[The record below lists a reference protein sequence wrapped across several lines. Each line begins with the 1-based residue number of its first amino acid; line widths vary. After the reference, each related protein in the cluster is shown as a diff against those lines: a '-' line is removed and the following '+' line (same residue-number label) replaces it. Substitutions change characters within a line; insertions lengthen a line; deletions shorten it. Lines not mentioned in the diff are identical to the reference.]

1 MANTTKPII
10 DANALEAMAKE
21 RPNEKFLKGS
31 GVLKLIQAIRDLERA
46 NRQLQ
51 AEQPIQIK
59 DLRKALQFYADG
71 HHFTKSDGDAWDTVS
86 GEPQNY
92 WCDEAGTAT
101 VEDGSIAKLALA
113 GHPIKFEDED
123 ATAQPAAPQCVAYAE
138 LDDAFESWLEDQDV
152 DRLSDGYES
161 WLNSVRSCW
170 DSALRASHG
179 QAPAGAADEMEINR
193 PFEDPAP
200 PFNQWRGEMQ
210 SALKRAGV
218 YAARSPG
225 AGNKLTLR
233 WRTTRE
239 DVLPT
244 PTAQAAPAAGAVAG
258 SAEPTQ
264 EMIAAVLRLVD
275 LGQSDP
281 EDHRYDDGSKLATQ
295 ICRAVLAAAPT
306 TAAQA
311 DSQPAPQGE
320 TNVQLDI
327 DSNHSA
333 PEQHRDM
340 AGSVALGQPMGNGQ
354 DQAAGHSG
362 AQGDKLLTVAERNIR
377 SFLRSAV
384 FKSESDREAALSCV
398 DVLRDAARAP
408 ADSVLE
414 DAARGYELV
423 GYINRGIEYHNKGKT
438 IFHIKPTQNLK
449 ARWWTPDIAVYA
461 ARKQGGA

>member
-1 MANTTKPII
+1 MTPTQGEHAQTAPGYEHQRAIMEGER
-10 DANALEAMAKE
+10 NASLALFDHDGHLTLAEE
-21 RPNEKFLKGS
+21 RLYESAFTNGWDRHAAVVAPTPATMS
-31 GVLKLIQAIRDLERA
+31 PA
-46 NRQLQ
+46 NRLV
-51 AEQPIQIK
+51 AYSAATR
-59 DLRKALQFYADG
+59 LRELG
-71 HHFTKSDGDAWDTVS
+71 
-86 GEPQNY
+86 
-92 WCDEAGTAT
+92 
-101 VEDGSIAKLALA
+101 
-113 GHPIKFEDED
+113 FEWD
-123 ATAQPAAPQCVAYAE
+123 ATAEAWLQPSQPAAPQGVAYAE
-138 LDDAFESWLEDQDV
+138 LPEFEELDDDLIDLACSTGALYRV
-152 DRLSDGYES
+152 DFRRAWEV
-161 WLNSVRSCW
+161 VREG
-170 DSALRASHG
+170 LRASHG
-179 QAPAGAADEMEINR
+179 QAPAGAAVGVVRWAAGIEGSQLEVRWKDSE
-193 PFEDPAP
+193 AP
-200 PFNQWRGEMQ
+200 P
-210 SALKRAGV
+210 AGTQV
-218 YAARSPG
+218 YAQ
-225 AGNKLTLR
+225 
-233 WRTTRE
+233 
-239 DVLPT
+239 T

-306 TAAQA
+306 PAAQA

-320 TNVQLDI
+320 TNVQLDT
-327 DSNHSA
+327 DSNSSA
-333 PEQHRDM
+333 PGQQRDV

-414 DAARGYELV
+414 DAARVYELV

-449 ARWWTPDIAVYA
+449 TRWWTPDIAVYA
-461 ARKQGGA
+461 ASKQGADHA